1 VVSGSGAS
9 IYSSEPLVVG
19 PKIQSRQERSMGRE
33 AVAPME
39 GTMITYQWGG
49 KERFQAK
56 LALFFS
62 LSHTGR
68 ILLPP

>member
-49 KERFQAK
+49 K
-56 LALFFS
+56 
-62 LSHTGR
+62 
-68 ILLPP
+68 